1 MIDDECNEIV
11 SSVPKDATELEK
23 VLFVHDYITSHYEYD
38 MSYQNRNL
46 YTTVRDKKCV
56 CQGYSYLFMYIMNK
70 YFEIEC
76 TTLPS
81 DACNHMWNKVKVL
94 RFNFR

>member
-46 YTTVRDKKCV
+46 YTTVRDKK
-56 CQGYSYLFMYIMNK
+56 MR
-70 YFEIEC
+70 
-76 TTLPS
+76 LPRIFIFIY
-81 DACNHMWNKVKVL
+81 VYYE
-94 RFNFR
+94 

>member
-46 YTTVRDKKCV
+46 YTTVRDKNAFAKDIHI
-56 CQGYSYLFMYIMNK
+56 YLCI
-70 YFEIEC
+70 
-76 TTLPS
+76 L
-81 DACNHMWNKVKVL
+81 
-94 RFNFR
+94 

>member
-46 YTTVRDKKCV
+46 YTAVRDKKCV
-56 CQGYSYLFMYIMNK
+56 CQGYSYLFMYIIACK
-70 YFEIEC
+70 SHIFSFE
-76 TTLPS
+76 
-81 DACNHMWNKVKVL
+81 
-94 RFNFR
+94 R